1 MIDGCDCDRRPKVDF
16 STFREDDPETVANA
30 MKFYKALLA
39 LNVGEEVTVGITA
52 LLDPKKRKLG
62 FILRRTE

>member
-1 MIDGCDCDRRPKVDF
+1 MDF